1 MSTFNQAR
9 YRYIDWIAERI
20 LEASELDRLQQIMQG
35 VAPDDVTRWAWDLG
49 AIYKEGATFNVTP
62 ADQRSDPGHSDVG
75 TDEPLSE
82 LAAGHRQ
89 QHR

>member
-1 MSTFNQAR
+1 VTLTATNSSQPMLVFVR
-9 YRYIDWIAERI
+9 GRWEI
-20 LEASELDRLQQIMQG
+20 LQTSE
-35 VAPDDVTRWAWDLG
+35 
-49 AIYKEGATFNVTP
+49 
-62 ADQRSDPGHSDVG
+62 SDPGHSDVG